1 MPDPLLGRLAP
12 ESLPEDLRHLRE
24 ASIAIAGDGVRL
36 EVFGHH
42 PAVYRFYQQTF
53 YGTFFDN
60 RDGDM
65 VVDRKWK
72 ELIRLKLSLTN
83 GCFVCNA
90 HNVPGALAA
99 GYSQEQIDA
108 MGDSSSPLFNAQE
121 QAVLA
126 LGELF
131 AIREIDPLLTPVLH
145 ARLAV
150 YFSDAE
156 ILELG
161 FFATIL
167 SGWTKMIFAY
177 DLITRECAIDD
188 PSRIA
193 TPSQTHAQAGDA
205 YAFAPQG
212 CRR

>member
-1 MPDPLLGRLAP
+1 MPDPLLSRLAP
-12 ESLPEDLRHLRE
+12 EALPEDFRRMRE
-24 ASIAIAGDGVRL
+24 ASIGVAGDGVRL
-36 EVFGHH
+36 EVFGQH
-42 PAVYRFYQQTF
+42 PAIYRFYQATF
-53 YGTFFDN
+53 YGSIFEG

-99 GYSQEQIDA
+99 GYSQAQIDA
-108 MGDSSSPLFNAQE
+108 MGDSESPLFSEQE

-131 AIREIDPLLTPVLH
+131 VIANGDPLLTPALYAKLSTH
-145 ARLAV
+145 
-150 YFSDAE
+150 FSDAQ

-161 FFATIL
+161 FFATIV
-167 SGWTKMIFAY
+167 SGWTKLVFAY
-177 DLITRECAIDD
+177 DLITRECPIGDA
-188 PSRIA
+188 SRVLS
-193 TPSQTHAQAGDA
+193 PSQTHLKAES
-205 YAFAPQG
+205 APA
-212 CRR
+212 